1 MYFLYTI
8 DELDLEPIMLIDKHI
23 GNIDGDMGIMGD
35 QFSRELL
42 ALDGMG
48 KRRIKVYINSIGGVV
63 VDAMQI
69 YSTINECKTPVDTYN
84 MGIAASAAGLIHQA
98 GRKRYMNDYALLMVH
113 DPFNPDGEDDTE
125 LTSKFK
131 DSVLTMLSAKC
142 NKPEAEISAM
152 MAKETWLT
160 ASECMSM
167 GFCDEIQASKTSVN
181 LKEYSTIQNK
191 WAAAG
196 KVLNTAIDKSKKTS
210 KMNKV
215 LNFLNLNEAAHEDAV
230 LEAVK
235 TLKTQAEE
243 AVLNAQN
250 AVNELATLKAEKEAL
265 EAKITELE
273 ASEAAAKDAALTVE
287 AEAVVNTYKN
297 RIGDKAEALTKWVN
311 LYKADAE
318 GTKELLEALPL
329 NVKAPNTEAIT
340 HTATAQ
346 YNMAYEMAKRANNT
360 KK

>member
-1 MYFLYTI
+1 MDYVYTI
-8 DELDLEPIMLIDKHI
+8 DPYVNEPIMLIDTHI
-23 GNIDGDMGIMGD
+23 GDIDGEMGISGKR
-35 QFSRELL
+35 FARELMM
-42 ALDGMG
+42 LDAMG
-48 KRRIKVYINSIGGVV
+48 KPSVQVWINSIGGSIME
-63 VDAMQI
+63 AMAI
-69 YSTINECKTPVDTYN
+69 YSAISNCKAKVKTYN
-84 MGIAASAAGLIHQA
+84 MGVAASSAAFIFQA
-98 GRKRYMNDYALLMVH
+98 GYKRVSADYSLTMIH
-113 DPFNPDGEDDTE
+113 NPFNPDGGDDDV
-125 LTSKFK
+125 LSKFK
-131 DSVLTMLSAKC
+131 DSILTMLTSKC
-142 NKPEAEISAM
+142 GKSRDEVSAM
-152 MAKETWLT
+152 MDKETWMD
-160 ASECMSM
+160 AWECLDG
-167 GFCDEIQASKTSVN
+167 GFCDEIEAYASD
-181 LKEYSTIQNK
+181 LKLDSIPDIKNK
-191 WAAAG
+191 WQSARQYVNA
-196 KVLNTAIDKSKKTS
+196 AIDNKKTA

-215 LNFLNLNEAAHEDAV
+215 LNFLNLSEAANEDAA

-235 TLKTQAEE
+235 SLKAQADDATEK
-243 AVLNAQN
+243 LQN
-250 AVNELATLKAEKEAL
+250 AANELATLKAEKEAL